1 MHRMTRLLVRLFR
14 SVFATAV
21 LILFLVAALAGYGAY
36 TQAGGNAVTGIVVLF
51 AGLILVIAFCGAIAL
66 QIENN
71 DLLRRI
77 AEAVERGAL
86 AGEGA
91 VGRAGTPAARM
102 RQGAG
107 PVEPMV
113 TRTEPVAMRADGPAA
128 QVPPSSGRV
137 EPVLRR

>member
-1 MHRMTRLLVRLFR
+1 MTRLLVRLFR
-14 SVFATAV
+14 SVFSAAV
-21 LILFLVAALAGYGAY
+21 LILCLGAAVAGYTAY
-36 TQAGGNAVTGIVVLF
+36 TQAGGSAVLGAVVLA

-91 VGRAGTPAARM
+91 AGKVGGRARPAS
-102 RQGAG
+102 G
-107 PVEPMV
+107 PVEPV
-113 TRTEPVAMRADGPAA
+113 VSWIEPVAARADGPMA
-128 QVPPSSGRV
+128 QVPPPGGRV